1 MATVTQAKMLAHE
14 EPSARTVSTQR
25 RKGAKKHSGV
35 EEMSLRLSAFASKN
49 CPGMHWIDGQWL
61 DSGEHRES
69 INPATGEIIGSYAY
83 GRRKEAELAV
93 NAAVRAFHET
103 DWKHNRHLRAGVLNA
118 MAARFEARAEHLV
131 QLLST
136 ENGKILSHARFETA
150 SVPFNLRFNAALAL
164 TEHGRAAEV
173 SHDSLSIVI
182 RQPIGVAGIF
192 APWNAPIALGI
203 RSLAPALAA
212 GCTTVVILPKET
224 AQVNALISEVIS
236 DSEGLPAGVVNILTS
251 GREGIEYL
259 VETPDVPVISFT
271 GSTVTGRAISAAG
284 AARLKRFGLELG
296 GKTPMLIF
304 DDADLD
310 AAVAQVTSALIVFAG
325 QFCMTGSRAI
335 VQRGISDRF
344 RSALAERLKTVR
356 VGPASDP
363 RSEMGPLIN
372 KPSVERVNKMVEDAI
387 GAGAKII
394 VRGGPTTD
402 ATLAKGAFYKPTL
415 LEVTDSSL
423 PIVQQEIFGPVL
435 TMQVF
440 DTEAEAVSLANDSE
454 YGLAASIWSRDVDR
468 PLRVARALQH
478 GTIWINDWASIHDEF
493 EEGGFK
499 QSGPGRLRG
508 QAGLD
513 DFLEC
518 KHIAFKPG
526 TIRG

>member
-1 MATVTQAKMLAHE
+1 MAAIVQPEPLAHE
-14 EPSARTVSTQR
+14 VWTGRT
-25 RKGAKKHSGV
+25 A
-35 EEMSLRLSAFASKN
+35 
-49 CPGMHWIDGQWL
+49 MHWIDGQWV
-61 DSGEHRES
+61 DSREHRES
-69 INPATGEIIGSYAY
+69 INPATGEVIGSYALS
-83 GRRKEAELAV
+83 GRSEAELAV
-93 NAAVRAFHET
+93 NAALRAFRET
-103 DWKHNRHLRAGVLNA
+103 DWKDNRSLRARVLNT
-118 MAARFEARAEHLV
+118 MADRFEARAEQLV
-131 QLLST
+131 QLLAT
-136 ENGKILSHARFETA
+136 EVGKIVPHARFEMAT
-150 SVPFNLRFNAALAL
+150 VPLNLRFNAALAL
-164 TEHGRAAEV
+164 TDHGRANEV
-173 SHDSLSIVI
+173 DRDSLSIVI

-212 GCTTVVILPKET
+212 GCTAVLILPKET
-224 AQVNALISEVIS
+224 AQVNAFLSEVIS
-236 DSEGLPAGVVNILTS
+236 ATDGLPAGVVNVVTG
-251 GREGIEYL
+251 GREGIEFL

-310 AAVAQVTSALIVFAG
+310 AVIAEVTSALTVFAG

-335 VQRGISDRF
+335 VQRGIAARF
-344 RSALAERLKTVR
+344 QSALAERLKKLT

-372 KPSVERVNKMVEDAI
+372 KPNVERVNKMVEDAI
-387 GAGAKII
+387 AAGAKII
-394 VRGGPTTD
+394 VRGGPATD
-402 ATLAKGAFYKPTL
+402 GSLSKGAFYRPTF

-423 PIVQQEIFGPVL
+423 PIVQQEVFGPVL

-454 YGLAASIWSRDVDR
+454 YGLAASVWSRDVDR
-468 PLRVARALQH
+468 PLRVARALQS

-499 QSGPGRLRG
+499 QSGRGRLRG
-508 QAGLD
+508 HAGLD

-526 TIRG
+526 TIRN